1 MPLFGSQS
9 KTQNTNAAQD
19 LKRLARGL
27 LPLGAE
33 QRLRHD
39 AETPGF
45 TATLGA
51 REFALLAGDDVLPIG
66 IVTGSCVYH
75 VGTVWPPMRE
85 SAELSVLTTAHLQV
99 RRRALDRLQ
108 QEAALLGAH
117 GVVDVK
123 LQSSTRK
130 ISGEG
135 GGELLEYSATGTA
148 VRMTQGEPPPR
159 PFLCNLTASEF
170 WTLRRAGYRPCGIA
184 LGACIWYHVASPALI
199 RLRGSRM
206 GRGPVENQEYPEYS
220 AAVQETRHLANDRLR
235 QEAAQGLGEGVVGLY
250 LTSNLTKPPCYGDS
264 YTIGQFNLIVRVLAL
279 GTAITAHR
287 DRWPILDYA
296 VPLSG

>member
-1 MPLFGSQS
+1 MPLFGSRN
-9 KTQNTNAAQD
+9 KTRMSSTAQD
-19 LKRLARGL
+19 LERLARGL

-39 AETPGF
+39 AQTPGF

-51 REFALLAGDDVLPIG
+51 REFALLAGDDVLPVG
-66 IVTGSCVYH
+66 IVTGSCVFH
-75 VGTVWPPMRE
+75 VGTVWPPMQQ
-85 SAELSVLTTAHLQV
+85 SAELSVLTAAHVQV

-117 GVVDVK
+117 GVLGVN
-123 LQSSTRK
+123 LEFSTRTVK
-130 ISGEG
+130 EDG

-184 LGACIWYHVASPALI
+184 LGACVWYHVTSPAL
-199 RLRGSRM
+199 RQLRASRM
-206 GRGPVENQEYPEYS
+206 GRGPVENQEFAEYT
-220 AAVQETRHLANDRLR
+220 AAVQETRYLANDRLR
-235 QEAAQGLGEGVVGLY
+235 QDAAQGLGEGVVGLY
-250 LTSNLTKPPCYGDS
+250 LDTKLSAATTDTESAYSRYD
-264 YTIGQFNLIVRVLAL
+264 LIVRVLAL

>member
-1 MPLFGSQS
+1 MPLFGNRS
-9 KTQNTNAAQD
+9 KTQNTNTAQD
-19 LKRLARGL
+19 LERLARGL

-51 REFALLAGDDVLPIG
+51 KEFALLAGDDVLPVG

-75 VGTVWPPMRE
+75 VGTVWPPMQQ
-85 SAELSVLTTAHLQV
+85 SAELTVLTTAHVQV

-117 GVVDVK
+117 GVLGVK
-123 LQSSTRK
+123 LAFSTRQVPA
-130 ISGEG
+130 EQ

-148 VRMTQGEPPPR
+148 VRMTQGTPPPR

-184 LGACIWYHVASPALI
+184 LGACAWYHVASPTLRQLRAS
-199 RLRGSRM
+199 RL
-206 GRGPVENQEYPEYS
+206 GRGPLENMEFPEYS
-220 AAVQETRHLANDRLR
+220 QAVQETRHLANDRLTR
-235 QEAAQGLGEGVVGLY
+235 DAAQGLGEGVLGLY
-250 LTSNLTKPPCYGDS
+250 LDTKLTAGYKASETDYS
-264 YTIGQFNLIVRVLAL
+264 RYNLIVRVLAL
-279 GTAITAHR
+279 GTAIVAHR

-296 VPLSG
+296 VPLNG

>member
-1 MPLFGSQS
+1 MPLFGSRNN
-9 KTQNTNAAQD
+9 TQNTSAAPD
-19 LKRLARGL
+19 LERLVRGL

-51 REFALLAGDDVLPIG
+51 REFALLAGDDVLPVG

-75 VGTVWPPMRE
+75 VGTVWPPMQQ
-85 SAELSVLTTAHLQV
+85 SAELTVLTTAHVQV

-117 GVVDVK
+117 GVLGVT
-123 LQSSTRK
+123 LEFRTRQVPA
-130 ISGEG
+130 EQ

-148 VRMTQGEPPPR
+148 VRFSQGEPPPR

-184 LGACIWYHVASPALI
+184 LGACVWYHVASPALI
-199 RLRGSRM
+199 RLQKSRL
-206 GRGPVENQEYPEYS
+206 GRGPLENQEFAEYS
-220 AAVQETRHLANDRLR
+220 DAVQQTRHLANDRMR
-235 QEAAQGLGEGVVGLY
+235 QDASQGLAEGVVGLY
-250 LTSNLTKPPCYGDS
+250 LSSNFTQPPGYGES
-264 YTIGQFNLIVRVLAL
+264 GTIGRRNLIVRVLAL
-279 GTAITAHR
+279 GTAIVAHR

>member
-1 MPLFGSQS
+1 MPLFGSRSTTQS
-9 KTQNTNAAQD
+9 TNAAQD
-19 LKRLARGL
+19 LERLARGL

-45 TATLGA
+45 MATLGA
-51 REFALLAGDDVLPIG
+51 REFALLAGDDVLPVG
-66 IVTGSCVYH
+66 IVTRSCVYH
-75 VGTVWPPMRE
+75 VGAVWPLMQQ
-85 SAELSVLTTAHLQV
+85 SAELSMLTAAHVQV
-99 RRRALDRLQ
+99 RRRALDRVQ

-123 LQSSTRK
+123 LQFRTHT

-184 LGACIWYHVASPALI
+184 LGACVWYHAASPALI
-199 RLRGSRM
+199 RLRKSRM
-206 GRGPVENQEYPEYS
+206 GRGPVENQEFPEYS

-235 QEAAQGLGEGVVGLY
+235 QDAAKGMGEGVVGLY
-250 LTSNLTKPPCYGDS
+250 LDTKLSAASTDTQNVYS
-264 YTIGQFNLIVRVLAL
+264 HYNLIVRVLAL

>member
-1 MPLFGSQS
+1 MPLFGSRN
-9 KTQNTNAAQD
+9 KTQNTSAAQD
-19 LKRLARGL
+19 LERLGRGL

-51 REFALLAGDDVLPIG
+51 REFVLLAGDDVLPVG
-66 IVTGSCVYH
+66 IVTGSCVFH
-75 VGTVWPPMRE
+75 VGTVWPPLRE
-85 SAELSVLTTAHLQV
+85 SAELSVLTAAHLQV
-99 RRRALDRLQ
+99 RRRALDRVQ

-123 LQSSTRK
+123 LQFRTRSV
-130 ISGEG
+130 SGEG
-135 GGELLEYSATGTA
+135 GGEILEYSATGTA

-159 PFLCNLTASEF
+159 PFLCNLSASEF

-184 LGACIWYHVASPALI
+184 LGACVWYHAASPALI
-199 RLRGSRM
+199 RLRGARM
-206 GRGPVENQEYPEYS
+206 GRGPVENQEFAEYS
-220 AAVQETRHLANDRLR
+220 AAVQETRRLADDRLR
-235 QEAAQGLGEGVVGLY
+235 QDAAQGMGEGVVGLY
-250 LTSNLTKPPCYGDS
+250 LNTKLSAASSDTQNIYS
-264 YTIGQFNLIVRVLAL
+264 RYNLIVRVLAL
-279 GTAITAHR
+279 GTAIVAHR
-287 DRWPILDYA
+287 DRWPILEYA

>member
-1 MPLFGSQS
+1 MPLFGSRS

-19 LKRLARGL
+19 LERLARGL

-39 AETPGF
+39 AQTPGF

-51 REFALLAGDDVLPIG
+51 REFALLAGDDVLPVG
-66 IVTGSCVYH
+66 IVTGSCVFH
-75 VGTVWPPMRE
+75 VGTVWPPLGE
-85 SAELSVLTTAHLQV
+85 SAELTALTTAHLQV
-99 RRRALDRLQ
+99 RRRALNRVQ

-117 GVVDVK
+117 GVIDVK
-123 LQSSTRK
+123 LQFSTRPV
-130 ISGEG
+130 SGEG

-148 VRMTQGEPPPR
+148 VRMTQGKPPPR

-184 LGACIWYHVASPALI
+184 LGACVWYHVATPAL
-199 RLRGSRM
+199 RQLRASRM
-206 GRGPVENQEYPEYS
+206 GRGPVENMEFVEYS
-220 AAVQETRHLANDRLR
+220 AAVQETRQLANDRLR
-235 QEAAQGLGEGVVGLY
+235 QDATQGLGEGVVGLY
-250 LTSNLTKPPCYGDS
+250 LDTRLSAASADTDSSYGR
-264 YTIGQFNLIVRVLAL
+264 YNLIVRVLTL
-279 GTAITAHR
+279 GTAIVAHR

>member
-9 KTQNTNAAQD
+9 KAQNPNTAQD
-19 LKRLARGL
+19 LERLARGL

-33 QRLRHD
+33 QRLRHN

-51 REFALLAGDDVLPIG
+51 REFALLAGDDILPVG
-66 IVTGSCVYH
+66 IVTGNCVYH
-75 VGTVWPPMRE
+75 VGTVWPPMQQ
-85 SAELSVLTTAHLQV
+85 SAELSVLTIAHVQV
-99 RRRALDRLQ
+99 RRRALDRVQ

-123 LQSSTRK
+123 LQFRTRPVSS
-130 ISGEG
+130 EG

-148 VRMTQGEPPPR
+148 VRMTQGEPPSR

-184 LGACIWYHVASPALI
+184 LGACVWYHVASPAL
-199 RLRGSRM
+199 RQLRATRM
-206 GRGPVENQEYPEYS
+206 GRGPVENMEFPEYS

-235 QEAAQGLGEGVVGLY
+235 QDAAKGMGEGVVGLY
-250 LTSNLTKPPCYGDS
+250 LDTKLSAPSTDTESGYGR
-264 YTIGQFNLIVRVLAL
+264 YNLIVRVLAL

>member
-1 MPLFGSQS
+1 MPLFGSRNN
-9 KTQNTNAAQD
+9 TQNTNAAQD
-19 LKRLARGL
+19 LERLARGL

-51 REFALLAGDDVLPIG
+51 REFALLAGDDVLPVG

-75 VGTVWPPMRE
+75 VGTVWPPMQQ
-85 SAELSVLTTAHLQV
+85 SAELTVLTTAHVQV

-117 GVVDVK
+117 GVLGVK
-123 LQSSTRK
+123 LKFSTRRV
-130 ISGEG
+130 ETEQ

-148 VRMTQGEPPPR
+148 VRMTQGTPPPR
-159 PFLCNLTASEF
+159 PFLCNLTAAEF

-184 LGACIWYHVASPALI
+184 LGACVWYHVASPALI
-199 RLRGSRM
+199 ALRSSRL
-206 GRGPVENQEYPEYS
+206 GRGPVQNQEFAEYS
-220 AAVQETRHLANDRLR
+220 EAVQETRHLANDRMR
-235 QEAAQGLGEGVVGLY
+235 QDAAQGLGEGVVGLY
-250 LTSNLTKPPCYGDS
+250 LNAKMSAASTDTESGYGR
-264 YTIGQFNLIVRVLAL
+264 YNLIVRVLAL